1 MRSRL
6 RRFLA
11 AVLLWPALLWS
22 APGLAQAYPAKPVR
36 LIVPFGPGGVADITA
51 RIVAPKISA
60 GLGQSIVIENKPG
73 AGGAVAGQEVANA
86 APDGYTLLLF
96 SNANAVS
103 KALFK
108 SLPYDPDRDFA
119 LISTLSY
126 FPLVILADPKS
137 PLTTVASIVAEAK
150 RNPGGMNIATIG
162 IGSTQHLA
170 AELFKSVAGI
180 DAQVVPYKATGEVV
194 AAAKSGDASLAFENL
209 APVLSHI
216 RSGSLRAVAV
226 TGARRV
232 AALPDVPTVMEGGVA
247 GYDVA
252 SWNGFAAPARTPR
265 PVIERLHKEI
275 ASALAAPDVQK
286 RFAELGVEGRACTP
300 EELREFHLAESRR
313 WSRVVEA
320 AKIPK
325 Q

>member
-6 RRFLA
+6 RLYLAA
-11 AVLLWPALLWS
+11 AVLWPTLLWS

-36 LIVPFGPGGVADITA
+36 LVVPFGPGGVADITA
-51 RIVAPKISA
+51 RIVAPKISE
-60 GLGQSIVIENKPG
+60 GLGQAIVIENKPG

-103 KALFK
+103 KALFR
-108 SLPYDPDRDFA
+108 SLPYDPDRDFT
-119 LISTLSY
+119 LISTLAF

-137 PLTTVASIVAEAK
+137 PLATVASIVAEAK
-150 RNPGGMNIATIG
+150 RHPGRMNIATIG

-232 AALPDVPTVMEGGVA
+232 AALPDVPTVVEGGLA

-275 ASALAAPDVQK
+275 ARALAAPDVQK
-286 RFAELGVEGRACTP
+286 RFAELGVEGRASTP